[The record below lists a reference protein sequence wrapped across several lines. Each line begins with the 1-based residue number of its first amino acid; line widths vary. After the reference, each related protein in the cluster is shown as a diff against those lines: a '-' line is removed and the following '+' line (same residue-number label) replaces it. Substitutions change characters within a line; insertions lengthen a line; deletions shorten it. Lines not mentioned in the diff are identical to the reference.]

1 MLPDNPPNP
10 RRPAGPGV
18 PPSAGTPLRPGRAP
32 ARPVVHRRPTPPPPI
47 VAYEDVTA
55 ACGHPEKFGLFEE
68 RKDKFRRDRRKKVT
82 DRPCRAC
89 REKTRLVEEAA
100 ALARKAEKQQRAKE
114 AAMAQ
119 AQKQQQKPAGENPGR
134 LPDGAKYDVV
144 YDAARTQWTGTLT
157 VGDKVFTG
165 SAGGLF
171 TLLSKLD
178 RQFRQTQPSAAPP
191 PPPG

>member
-1 MLPDNPPNP
+1 
-10 RRPAGPGV
+10 
-18 PPSAGTPLRPGRAP
+18 
-32 ARPVVHRRPTPPPPI
+32 
-47 VAYEDVTA
+47 VTA
-55 ACGHPEKFGLFEE
+55 ACGHPEKFGLFED
-68 RKDKFRRDRRKKVT
+68 RKDRFRRDRRKKVT

-89 REKTRLVEEAA
+89 REVKRQEEEAA
-100 ALARKAEKQQRAKE
+100 ALVRKAEKQQRAKE

-119 AQKQQQKPAGENPGR
+119 EQKQQQKPAGESPGR

-144 YDAARTQWTGTLT
+144 YNAAQTQWTGTLT

-178 RQFRQTQPSAAPP
+178 RQYRQTMPAAPP
-191 PPPG
+191 KPG